1 MILSGKDVDIDGL
14 MLQLELENVEEM
26 RRGVTQ
32 QLTDQI
38 DQVNRFDIGTTL

>member
-14 MLQLELENVEEM
+14 MFQLEVENVEEM

-38 DQVNRFDIGTTL
+38 DQVNRLDIGTTL

>member
-14 MLQLELENVEEM
+14 MLQLEVENVEEM
-26 RRGVTQ
+26 RRGVTR

-38 DQVNRFDIGTTL
+38 DQVNRLDIGTTL